1 MFPIFFRKYKLIRL
15 RKQIN
20 DYHPMCILNARL
32 FLNPFVTLLRKTES
46 LKHILGYIVNVV
58 VLVQASLRSKF
69 LQVVLHAV

>member
-32 FLNPFVTLLRKTES
+32 LLNPYVTLLRKTES
-46 LKHILGYIVNVV
+46 LKHILGYIVDVV

>member
-15 RKQIN
+15 HKQN

-32 FLNPFVTLLRKTES
+32 FLNPYVTLLRKTES

-58 VLVQASLRSKF
+58 VPVQPEIKVFTGSTACS
-69 LQVVLHAV
+69 VM